1 MAHHDLLKSRPS
13 HRPPSRPFRLAPFA
27 LAVILMGSASLG
39 NGRAAP
45 VMEAESAEHEG
56 VDPDAGART
65 DDQGELR
72 LSDVKSG
79 RSISQGRDA
88 LNPLRADALKES
100 ALVYGARAGL
110 YARMR
115 EINRILDEEAGVL
128 DKNFPF
134 APLILSHH
142 VVPPV
147 IQSGR
152 NTTRKHNDAQLQFAD
167 AVYQIVTPAQ
177 LAVTPPDWRNYL
189 YVRATRPGPP
199 DETLRPDRSKAA
211 EVEWWERFVET
222 GWRRG
227 VRQADQTFTVQLNR
241 LERDILG
248 MALYRELLAKNM
260 VTPPRLTEKWRGVT
274 TTGNLLR
281 VNDRV
286 LEIAENTRFMSDNQR
301 WKPYPTQPYTPPKRL
316 SKINVRVLGGAA
328 SPTVAEPPT
337 PSSAWEKPLW
347 ER

>member
-13 HRPPSRPFRLAPFA
+13 HRPPSRPFRLAPLA

-45 VMEAESAEHEG
+45 VMEAESAEHEE

-142 VVPPV
+142 VAPPV
-147 IQSGR
+147 IQSG
-152 NTTRKHNDAQLQFAD
+152 
-167 AVYQIVTPAQ
+167 
-177 LAVTPPDWRNYL
+177 
-189 YVRATRPGPP
+189 
-199 DETLRPDRSKAA
+199 
-211 EVEWWERFVET
+211 
-222 GWRRG
+222 
-227 VRQADQTFTVQLNR
+227 
-241 LERDILG
+241 
-248 MALYRELLAKNM
+248 
-260 VTPPRLTEKWRGVT
+260 
-274 TTGNLLR
+274 
-281 VNDRV
+281 
-286 LEIAENTRFMSDNQR
+286 
-301 WKPYPTQPYTPPKRL
+301 L
-316 SKINVRVLGGAA
+316 SLIHI
-328 SPTVAEPPT
+328 
-337 PSSAWEKPLW
+337 
-347 ER
+347 